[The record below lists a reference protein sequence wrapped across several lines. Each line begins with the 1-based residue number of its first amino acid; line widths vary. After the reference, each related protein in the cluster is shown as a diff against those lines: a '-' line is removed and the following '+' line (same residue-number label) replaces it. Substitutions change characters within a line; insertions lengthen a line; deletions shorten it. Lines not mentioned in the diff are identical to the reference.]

1 MNCNNVFN
9 GWLFFCGASAFERV
23 RSIDRRYLEW
33 QYECIYSGLRAA
45 SA

>member
-1 MNCNNVFN
+1 MCC
-9 GWLFFCGASAFERV
+9 LMDDRFFVVRRHLRGV